1 MSRLAVGEDVPRDQT
16 CRREIAQRAINGSHA
31 NLAVYR
37 GPPINLESAGMI
49 RCSLDD
55 FQHYAPLIGEPH
67 AALASQI
74 FQALHPLT
82 SSGRTVWVR

>member
-1 MSRLAVGEDVPRDQT
+1 
-16 CRREIAQRAINGSHA
+16 
-31 NLAVYR
+31 
-37 GPPINLESAGMI
+37 MI

-67 AALASQI
+67 AALAAQI